1 MHSQRRTADE
11 PATTPSWRLIGGFFL
26 CLLMGSAQA
35 HSSHDSR
42 LVHPFI
48 VSGVILNSDN
58 AERIEA
64 FAKILGEAA
73 GYPLQVRFVDSYD
86 ALSTALR
93 KDPDAIG
100 WTCGAPFVEDHHRD
114 GQQLVSVPLLRGQP
128 NYYSLVI
135 SRMGGAEK
143 SLLDFRGKV
152 LAYSDRRSNSGYV
165 APAYALKQAG
175 FDMQKYF
182 RLLLHAGNH
191 ERSIEAVAKG
201 LADVA
206 AVDEYVWIE
215 YLKRHPDTGRQLH
228 QIERLGPFP
237 FTPIVAGKAVD
248 RATLKRL
255 QQTLGGLAQK
265 PAGKALLDDLGLD
278 GFVTRDKDFYR
289 PVEDMMRSLGW
300 PRDGTP

>member
-11 PATTPSWRLIGGFFL
+11 PATTPSWRLIGGLCL

-35 HSSHDSR
+35 HSRHDSR
-42 LVHPFI
+42 LIHPFI

-58 AERIEA
+58 AGRIEA

-93 KDPDAIG
+93 TDPDAIG
-100 WTCGAPFVEDHHRD
+100 WTCSAPFVEDHHRD
-114 GQQLVSVPLLRGQP
+114 GQQLVTVPLLRGQP

-175 FDMQKYF
+175 FDMQNYF

-191 ERSIEAVAKG
+191 ERSIEAVANG

-215 YLKRHPDTGRQLH
+215 YLKRHPDTGQQLH

-255 QQTLGGLAQK
+255 QQTLGGLAHK

-289 PVEDMMRSLGW
+289 PIEDMMRSLGW
-300 PRDGTP
+300 PRDGPP